1 MKKKNENGDIRLID
15 ANKALDDYSDMVYRI
30 ALLHMKNKSDAE
42 DIFQEVFLRLVR
54 YADRIKGEEHLKH
67 WLIRMT
73 INCCKKQFDNA
84 YRKRTV
90 PLEADGRKEPSYE
103 MPERDDSIW
112 EAVRQLPDNY
122 SSVIHL
128 FYYEQYSIKEI
139 GQIMELSDT
148 AVKTR
153 LSRARD
159 MLRDYLEGGQGCAGS
174 R

>member
-1 MKKKNENGDIRLID
+1 MKEKNENGDIHLID

-67 WLIRMT
+67 WLIRVT
-73 INCCKKQFDNA
+73 INCCKKHNA

-103 MPERDDSIW
+103 MPEQDER
-112 EAVRQLPDNY
+112 
-122 SSVIHL
+122 
-128 FYYEQYSIKEI
+128 
-139 GQIMELSDT
+139 
-148 AVKTR
+148 
-153 LSRARD
+153 
-159 MLRDYLEGGQGCAGS
+159 
-174 R
+174 

>member
-1 MKKKNENGDIRLID
+1 MREDNQKTDARLID
-15 ANKALDDYSDMVYRI
+15 ASKALDDYSDMVYRI

-42 DIFQEVFLRLVR
+42 VVFQEVFLRLVR

-67 WLIRMT
+67 WLIRVT
-73 INCCKKQFDNA
+73 INCCKKQFENA

-90 PLEADGRKEPSYE
+90 PLETDARREPSYE
-103 MPERDDSIW
+103 MPEKDDSVW
-112 EAVRQLPDNY
+112 EAVRRLPDNY
-122 SSVIHL
+122 SSVVHL
-128 FYYEQYSIKEI
+128 FYFEQYSIKEI
-139 GQIMELSDT
+139 GQIMDLSET

-159 MLRDYLEGGQGCAGS
+159 MLRNHLEGEQGYAGS

>member
-15 ANKALDDYSDMVYRI
+15 APIKRWMTTADMVYRI

-42 DIFQEVFLRLVR
+42 DIFQAVFLRLVR

-67 WLIRMT
+67 WLIRVT

-112 EAVRQLPDNY
+112 EA
-122 SSVIHL
+122 
-128 FYYEQYSIKEI
+128 E
-139 GQIMELSDT
+139 T
-148 AVKTR
+148 A
-153 LSRARD
+153 S
-159 MLRDYLEGGQGCAGS
+159 G
-174 R
+174 